1 MPGAPSATA
10 PGTGRSGGYAPGV
23 RAGALNAPLW
33 FTAVRIAAIPPLMVL
48 ILVDDIPGNRW
59 WAFGVF
65 VAACATDSIDGWLAR
80 SRGLVTVSGAFL
92 DTLADKLLMSAALLA
107 LVETG
112 DVASWAAMVIIGRE
126 FAVTGLRM
134 IAAAEDVII
143 SAGRFG
149 KAKALSQNVAVACI
163 IAPVVNAGVQDAL
176 LYLALVLT
184 VLSGAHYFLVA
195 RWRIF
200 SRKGTT
206 SPDALREP

>member
-1 MPGAPSATA
+1 MLA
-10 PGTGRSGGYAPGV
+10 GV
-23 RAGALNAPLW
+23 RSGALNAPLW
-33 FTAVRIAAIPPLMVL
+33 FTGVRIAAIPPLMAL
-48 ILVDDIPGNRW
+48 ILVDDVPGARW

-65 VAACATDSIDGWLAR
+65 VGACATDSIDGWLAR

-92 DTLADKLLMSAALLA
+92 DTLADKLLISAALLA

-112 DVASWAAMVIIGRE
+112 DVPSWAAMIIIGRE

-149 KAKALSQNVAVACI
+149 KAKAFSQNVAVACI
-163 IAPVVNAGVQDAL
+163 IVPGVATGVQDGL